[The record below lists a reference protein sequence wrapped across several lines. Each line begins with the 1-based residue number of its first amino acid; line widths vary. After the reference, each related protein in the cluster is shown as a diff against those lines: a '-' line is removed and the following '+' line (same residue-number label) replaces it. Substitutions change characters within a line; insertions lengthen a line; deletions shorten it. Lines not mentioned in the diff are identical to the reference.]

1 MGDMGHGQQMGD
13 MGHRQQMGTMGH
25 GQQMGDMGQWDMGN
39 KWETWWERLH
49 QKWMGIGNG
58 HSSKRQRRSVM
69 KLTCPQL
76 RLIIEGPTFSLFLTM
91 LSGSSLFQR
100 ADTITLA

>member
-1 MGDMGHGQQMGD
+1 MIRGANCRGNKWETWDMGNKWE
-13 MGHRQQMGTMGH
+13 T
-25 GQQMGDMGQWDMGN
+25 WDMGN

-69 KLTCPQL
+69 NLTCPQL
-76 RLIIEGPTFSLFLTM
+76 RLIIEGPT
-91 LSGSSLFQR
+91 
-100 ADTITLA
+100 